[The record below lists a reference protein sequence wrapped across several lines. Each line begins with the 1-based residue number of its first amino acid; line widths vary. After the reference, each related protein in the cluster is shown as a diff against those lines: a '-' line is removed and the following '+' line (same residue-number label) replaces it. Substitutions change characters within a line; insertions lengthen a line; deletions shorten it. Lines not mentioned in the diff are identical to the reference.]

1 MAMKS
6 RKATHGQL
14 RRENRELILRAVYT
28 KLASSRAELAQ
39 ETGLAKPTVSDLIS
53 ELIGQGY
60 LVETGLGQSTGGG
73 GKRPR
78 LLKFVP
84 DARHV
89 IGISLNADRVSGVL
103 ANLDGHILVEH
114 YQDVV
119 GVRGQAFIDVLGEAI
134 NGLIAQLDAPLLC
147 LGVGVPGFVDTEA
160 GLVRY
165 APHLD
170 WQNVPLAATLSAQYG
185 VPTYVANSTEL
196 AALAQFAFGE
206 TNNANSLA
214 TVLVDDSVGVGL
226 VLDGAVYHTGG
237 EIGQL
242 RLARHD
248 PAQTPFAP
256 GGYLE
261 THLGW
266 SHVKA
271 RAEPLKK
278 RYLKKGLSGD
288 SLTYLHIR
296 QAASNGDP
304 AAVALQE
311 ELAGYLAEIFAWV
324 IALLRPDH
332 ISLAGSIADLGDP
345 LLKCATK
352 YTEQLILP
360 DLMRNVTF
368 SLDNSSNLVA
378 LGAVAKTLQQ
388 ELGLV

>member
-1 MAMKS
+1 MKS

-28 KLASSRAELAQ
+28 KLANSRAELAQ

-53 ELIGQGY
+53 ELIGEGY
-60 LVETGLGQSTGGG
+60 LIETGLGQSTGEG

-78 LLKFVP
+78 LLRFVP

-89 IGISLNADRVSGVL
+89 IGLSLSADRVSGVL
-103 ANLDGHILVEH
+103 ANLDGRVLVEH
-114 YQDVV
+114 YQDLV
-119 GVRGQAFIDVLGEAI
+119 GVRGQAFIDILGEVI

-147 LGVGVPGFVDTEA
+147 LGVGVPGLVDIDA

-170 WQNVPLAATLSAQYG
+170 WQNVPLAETLNARYG
-185 VPTYVANSTEL
+185 VPAYVANSTEL
-196 AALAQFAFGE
+196 AALAQYAFGE
-206 TNNANSLA
+206 TNSANSLA
-214 TVLVDDSVGVGL
+214 TVLVDDSIGVGL
-226 VLDGAVYHTGG
+226 ILNGAVVHTGS

-248 PAQTPFAP
+248 PVQRPFAL
-256 GGYLE
+256 GADLE
-261 THLGW
+261 TRLGW

-278 RYLKKGLSGD
+278 RYLKKGLPGD

-296 QAASNGDP
+296 QAVAGGDP
-304 AAVALQE
+304 VAVALQE

-345 LLKCATK
+345 LLKCATQ
-352 YTEQLILP
+352 YTEQLVLP
-360 DLMRNVTF
+360 DLMRSVTF